1 MMSGQM
7 PVSQNGMS
15 SCGTIRPQ
23 TPKTHGKTLKK
34 HHVETRA
41 FMDELEN
48 PVHPLLN
55 HEINIVSSHKKV

>member
-23 TPKTHGKTLKK
+23 TPKTHKYTQKDIKK
-34 HHVETRA
+34 KA
-41 FMDELEN
+41 MQKLEN

-55 HEINIVSSHKKV
+55 QEINVVPSHKKV